1 MYSLLCKIIDEWDS
15 NFYGW
20 KLTVTNFTHH
30 LDPLFLFPL
39 QTPTPHFFI
48 SLFLLS
54 NSCNKKVAFFMM
66 LCHTSLQFG
75 YNIKKEKERERKR
88 EREKEAETGRKTKK
102 ETQRE
107 TKRERNRLGRKASIR
122 TQSVIF
128 CH

>member
-30 LDPLFLFPL
+30 LDPLFLFP
-39 QTPTPHFFI
+39 PPNPNSPFFPL
-48 SLFLLS
+48 SFLLS

-75 YNIKKEKERERKR
+75 YDIKKERKKERDRQ
-88 EREKEAETGRKTKK
+88 KE
-102 ETQRE
+102 
-107 TKRERNRLGRKASIR
+107 
-122 TQSVIF
+122 
-128 CH
+128 